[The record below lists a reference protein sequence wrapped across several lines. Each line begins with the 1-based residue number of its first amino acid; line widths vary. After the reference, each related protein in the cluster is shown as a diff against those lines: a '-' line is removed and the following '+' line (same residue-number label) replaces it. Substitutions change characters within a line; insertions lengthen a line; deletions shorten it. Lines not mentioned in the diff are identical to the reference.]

1 MSDNDRT
8 ETTSVSMELPLIE
21 RGRERAKSRRQSF
34 SAYVASLIEADL
46 TKTRRKSHSPAV
58 QPQTEAA

>member
-21 RGRERAKSRRQSF
+21 RGRERAKVRRQSF

-46 TKTRRKSHSPAV
+46 TKAKRKPAPAV
-58 QPQTEAA
+58 QPQTVQAA

>member
-8 ETTSVSMELPLIE
+8 ETTSVSMESPLIE
-21 RGRERAKSRRQSF
+21 RGRERAKVRRQSF

-46 TKTRRKSHSPAV
+46 TKARRKSPSPA
-58 QPQTEAA
+58 QPQAVEAA